1 MRNFDLG
8 QINTDKKIVL
18 HYSLLCLII
27 AHFFVSLYL
36 WTHTVRKSQ
45 IVSKNSIFQNLNFC
59 AKNKWIYCEYDKLI
73 SIRIWIFTP
82 KNGQN
87 STLFSIIVDSGLT

>member
-36 WTHTVRKSQ
+36 WTHTVKKSQ
-45 IVSKNSIFQNLNFC
+45 IVSKNSIFGKNSKIVNLNFC
-59 AKNKWIYCEYDKLI
+59 AKNE
-73 SIRIWIFTP
+73 
-82 KNGQN
+82 
-87 STLFSIIVDSGLT
+87 